1 MMDNG
6 LVMLQTTNDVYNM
19 TLFDYVVPQTVP
31 SWVRVRVANQ
41 KSTKSSEW
49 GAWVEQHNSGIV
61 AIAINLKLNL
71 IQHLGK
77 VRR

>member
-1 MMDNG
+1 MMDNS

-41 KSTKSSEW
+41 KSTKSGEW

-61 AIAINLKLNL
+61 AIAINLKLNC
-71 IQHLGK
+71 
-77 VRR
+77 